1 MKREYKS
8 VDKSDLFRVIKDSP
22 DQLIVGFDLAKNIQY
37 KNGFSGLT
45 LNGMGGSA
53 LPGELI
59 RLFLKQ
65 EKSKKS
71 FSVNI
76 NRNYSFDY
84 SQHRENQLNIFSSY
98 SGNTEETIAALREG
112 LKLKNPILVMTAGG
126 KLEKI
131 AKKNRL
137 PLIKIPGG
145 VQPRMALGYT
155 FGALLRVLH
164 NAGIVKIKK
173 NELITAA
180 GKIKSCFSSFDKMGR
195 GIAAKIEDRTP
206 VIYSSCDWQAVAM
219 IWKIMINENGKTPA
233 FWNYFPEL
241 NHNEMVGFT
250 KPKADFYLL
259 IIKNSK
265 DHPKNLKRMLLTEKM
280 LKKSGIKV
288 SAIEILQGPTIFKI
302 FSILQLGCLISYY
315 LAIHNEEDPTPVRMV
330 EAFKG
335 KMT

>member
-1 MKREYKS
+1 MKRDNS
-8 VDKSDLFRVIKDSP
+8 AVDRSDLFGVIKGSP
-22 DQLIVGFDLAKNIQY
+22 DQLIVGFELAKDIKY
-37 KNGFSGLT
+37 KNGFSGLA

-76 NRNYSFDY
+76 NRSYNFDY
-84 SQHRENQLNIFSSY
+84 SQHQANQLNIFSSY
-98 SGNTEETIAALREG
+98 SGNTEETISALKEG
-112 LKLKNPILVMTAGG
+112 LKLKNPILVMTSGG
-126 KLEKI
+126 KLEEI

-137 PLIKIPGG
+137 PLIKIPAG

-155 FGALLRVLH
+155 FGALLGVLN
-164 NAGIVKIKK
+164 NAGIVKIRR
-173 NELITAA
+173 NELAA
-180 GKIKSCFSSFDKMGR
+180 IAEKLKNDFSAFDKMGR
-195 GIAAKIEDRTP
+195 GIATKIQERTP

-250 KPKADFYLL
+250 KPKTDFYLL
-259 IIKNSK
+259 MIKDSK
-265 DHPKNLKRMLLTEKM
+265 DHPRNLKRMTLTEKI

-288 SAIEILQGPTIFKI
+288 SSVEILQGPTIFKL

-315 LAIHNEEDPTPVRMV
+315 LALHNGEDPTPVKMV
-330 EAFKG
+330 ESFK
-335 KMT
+335 KQMA